1 MKRTS
6 TGPQL
11 STEQLHALRQ
21 FSSPTIANAIETFG
35 IRSRL
40 DGVSNSEVRCL
51 FPELGPV
58 VGYACTALILS
69 GQAAPSPRKVS
80 RTEYWRYTQDAPG
93 PKITVVQ
100 DLSGRPGGAYWGEVN
115 ATIHRSLGSQGVIT
129 NGAVRDIPEVRKIG
143 FHFFA
148 SGVQVSHGYAHLEDF
163 NRPVHVFGMT
173 IEPGDLIHA
182 DQHGVVVIPA
192 EVAPFVADA
201 AREVEL
207 SEKPILAAC
216 ALPNRI
222 EELDK
227 LVAAEY

>member
-1 MKRTS
+1 
-6 TGPQL
+6 
-11 STEQLHALRQ
+11 
-21 FSSPTIANAIETFG
+21 
-35 IRSRL
+35 
-40 DGVSNSEVRCL
+40 
-51 FPELGPV
+51 
-58 VGYACTALILS
+58 
-69 GQAAPSPRKVS
+69 
-80 RTEYWRYTQDAPG
+80 
-93 PKITVVQ
+93 
-100 DLSGRPGGAYWGEVN
+100 
-115 ATIHRSLGSQGVIT
+115 
-129 NGAVRDIPEVRKIG
+129 
-143 FHFFA
+143 
-148 SGVQVSHGYAHLEDF
+148 
-163 NRPVHVFGMT
+163 MT